1 MSINAE
7 DFQKARRISRAIQEY
22 MEKENLNVL
31 RSTDVYPIL
40 AQKGL
45 VERDRHQGL
54 FFRRFLK
61 KLLRND
67 MLKLIPQC
75 KHKPTASKDFTH
87 WYFYQANSE
96 NIKVNEVVPEDQ
108 LVVNKFPEISEEEID
123 DLILLAKPHVYKLP
137 VRECEFTPQQL
148 ELRKMY
154 PRACEEWSD
163 REKEIMYRAYN
174 KFKRID
180 KVAELLERQPH
191 IVKRY
196 IDNYLNFFN

>member
-1 MSINAE
+1 MSISHE

-22 MEKENLNVL
+22 MVKLNLNGL
-31 RSTDVYPIL
+31 RSTDIYPIL

-61 KLLRND
+61 KLLRCD

-75 KHKPTASKDFTH
+75 KHKPTSSEDFTH
-87 WYFYQANSE
+87 WYFYQANTE
-96 NIKVNEVVPEDQ
+96 NLKVNETVPKNE
-108 LVVNKFPEISEEEID
+108 LVDNKFPEISEKEID
-123 DLILLAKPHVYKLP
+123 ELIVLAKPHVNKLP
-137 VRECEFTPQQL
+137 VRECEFSDQQL

-154 PRACEEWSD
+154 ARACEEWSD
-163 REKEIMYRAYN
+163 REKDIMYRAYN
-174 KFKRID
+174 KFLRID
-180 KVAELLERQPH
+180 KVAELLDRQPH

-196 IDNYLNFFN
+196 IDSYLNFN

>member
-1 MSINAE
+1 MSISHE
-7 DFQKARRISRAIQEY
+7 DFQKARRISRVIQEY
-22 MEKENLNVL
+22 MVKLNLNGL
-31 RSTDVYPIL
+31 RSTDIYPIL

-61 KLLRND
+61 KLLRCD

-75 KHKPTASKDFTH
+75 KHKPTSSEDFTH

-96 NIKVNEVVPEDQ
+96 NLKVNETVPKNE
-108 LVVNKFPEISEEEID
+108 LVDNKFPEISEKEID
-123 DLILLAKPHVYKLP
+123 ELIVLAKPHVNKLP
-137 VRECEFTPQQL
+137 VRECEFSDQQL

-154 PRACEEWSD
+154 ARACEEWSD
-163 REKEIMYRAYN
+163 REKDIMYRAYN
-174 KFKRID
+174 KFLRID
-180 KVAELLERQPH
+180 KVAELLDRQPH

-196 IDNYLNFFN
+196 IDSYLNFN

>member
-1 MSINAE
+1 MSISHE

-22 MEKENLNVL
+22 MVKLNLNGL
-31 RSTDVYPIL
+31 RSTDIYPIL

-61 KLLRND
+61 KLLRCD

-75 KHKPTASKDFTH
+75 KHKPTSSEDFTH

-96 NIKVNEVVPEDQ
+96 NLKVNETVPKNE
-108 LVVNKFPEISEEEID
+108 LVDNKFPEISEKEID
-123 DLILLAKPHVYKLP
+123 ELIVLAKPHVNKLP
-137 VRECEFTPQQL
+137 VRECEFSDQQL

-154 PRACEEWSD
+154 ARACEEWSD
-163 REKEIMYRAYN
+163 REKDIMYRAYN
-174 KFKRID
+174 KFLRID
-180 KVAELLERQPH
+180 KVAELLDRQPH

-196 IDNYLNFFN
+196 IDSYLNFN